1 MYDQIFQESLSDDT
15 TYSDSKTK
23 SLLRLIKDGDDTALE
38 NIVVENMP
46 LVKSIVKRYLNRG
59 YEYEDLVQLGTIGLI
74 KAAKNYDFN
83 YDVRFSTYAVPMITG
98 EIKRFL
104 RDDGIIKISRSLK
117 ENSRNVTKA
126 RDLLAKKLNREPTV
140 NELSIQCGISPED
153 VVAALDAARPV
164 ISIYDVAANDGDSD
178 ILVLDRIE
186 QKEENPCDDIDT
198 KILLTELLSSLN
210 ADDRK
215 IIVMR
220 YFKNMTQSDVAKKL
234 NISQVQVSRIEKRI
248 LLQLREKAAG

>member
-164 ISIYDVAANDGDSD
+164 ISIYDTA
-178 ILVLDRIE
+178 VL
-186 QKEENPCDDIDT
+186 K
-198 KILLTELLSSLN
+198 
-210 ADDRK
+210 
-215 IIVMR
+215 
-220 YFKNMTQSDVAKKL
+220 
-234 NISQVQVSRIEKRI
+234 
-248 LLQLREKAAG
+248 

>member
-1 MYDQIFQESLSDDT
+1 M
-15 TYSDSKTK
+15 
-23 SLLRLIKDGDDTALE
+23 
-38 NIVVENMP
+38 
-46 LVKSIVKRYLNRG
+46 
-59 YEYEDLVQLGTIGLI
+59 
-74 KAAKNYDFN
+74 
-83 YDVRFSTYAVPMITG
+83 
-98 EIKRFL
+98 
-104 RDDGIIKISRSLK
+104 
-117 ENSRNVTKA
+117 TKA

-140 NELSIQCGISPED
+140 NELSNQCGISPED

-178 ILVLDRIE
+178 ILVLDKIE

-220 YFKNMTQSDVAKKL
+220 YFKNMTQSDVAKRL

-248 LLQLREKAAG
+248 LLQLRERAAG